1 MQPAKT
7 TCSEDQARWSNKKF
21 QQEAITARQQ
31 DIDNK
36 IQIGDGARR
45 WQTAANTHFADE
57 QHPCQLDADWKR
69 MVEVV
74 LLRFGR
80 VDNDML
86 EAPTTRLSASHVN
99 GSNHNSIMAKLT
111 SRISSAKRE
120 TKAFLLNNMEHL
132 LELHVL
138 SEF

>member
-7 TCSEDQARWSNKKF
+7 TCSKDQARWSNKKF